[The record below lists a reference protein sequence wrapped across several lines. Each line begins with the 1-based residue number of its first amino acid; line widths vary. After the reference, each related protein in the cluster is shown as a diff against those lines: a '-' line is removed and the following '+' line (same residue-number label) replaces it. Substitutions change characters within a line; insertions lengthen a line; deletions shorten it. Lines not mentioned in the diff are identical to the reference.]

1 MKNKRHPLDAV
12 FAPKAEPVR
21 EIRKSKGGI
30 DDYSEVADSLRIRG
44 EFLSATFDPK
54 ITLTSKT
61 ITLNTSCVKFF
72 SHCQNVVISID
83 ERHRRLFVEPVVDG
97 DDNSVQWAN
106 SQIVRNVPRACAIKL
121 CPKLFYMMGWNP
133 EAKYRVE
140 PKFHEL
146 DYEIMVFPLD
156 NAVPVLPKALPVESG
171 K

>member
-106 SQIVRNVPRACAIKL
+106 SQIIRNVPHACAIKL
-121 CPKLFYMMGWNP
+121 CPKLFYMMRWNP
-133 EAKYRVE
+133 ESKYRVK
-140 PKFHEL
+140 PTFQWY
-146 DYEIMVFPLD
+146 DDEIMVFPLD
-156 NAVPVLPKALPVESG
+156 NAVPVLPKALPVEG
-171 K
+171 DR